1 MGAELDA
8 LAISHLEEISD
19 KGIQAMVNAG
29 SIGVVL
35 PTTAYILR
43 IKPPPV
49 RKMIN
54 SGMAVA
60 LGSDY
65 NPNAHCSSMV
75 SILYKT
81 YDKYIFE
88 LFGFRGFFFFFWAY
102 IMRFIGRRVRAVLDI
117 YYIHKKEKKPDN
129 RFDGLLCYIARKLSL
144 DANRCEQC

>member
-88 LFGFRGFFFFFWAY
+88 LFGFRGFFFFFLGIHYEVYWET
-102 IMRFIGRRVRAVLDI
+102 RSRCVRYLL
-117 YYIHKKEKKPDN
+117 YSQKRKKT
-129 RFDGLLCYIARKLSL
+129 RQQIRWSSLLYCKETVI
-144 DANRCEQC
+144 RC

>member
-88 LFGFRGFFFFFWAY
+88 LFGFRGFFFFLGIHYEVYWET
-102 IMRFIGRRVRAVLDI
+102 RRSRCVRYLL
-117 YYIHKKEKKPDN
+117 YSQKKKKNQTTDSMVFFVILQGN
-129 RFDGLLCYIARKLSL
+129 CH
-144 DANRCEQC
+144 